1 VSIREWISKQN
12 IANVVGAVAI
22 IAGIVYAFWTKDA
35 KLIFFVTGAAVG
47 YLFPKK
53 ATEA

>member
-1 VSIREWISKQN
+1 LSLREWLGKQN
-12 IANVVGAVAI
+12 IANVVSAVAI
-22 IAGIVYAFWTKDA
+22 MAGIVYAFWTKDA

-53 ATEA
+53 A